1 VQLQYHEI
9 SQLQQ
14 MKQPPPKTKQN
25 QTLKLLIATAIANK
39 ALEKLKNTK
48 NYEADCKKNNNQT
61 NSLEILE
68 TKTWKQVLFAK

>member
-1 VQLQYHEI
+1 
-9 SQLQQ
+9 

-48 NYEADCKKNNNQT
+48 NYEADCK
-61 NSLEILE
+61 
-68 TKTWKQVLFAK
+68 